1 MPRGGD
7 PGPGPD
13 CPAERLCTDL
23 TPTMAGLL
31 DAVAEADVALYPT
44 VAFPLSQWIISAT
57 AFQGVLIEQ
66 MERSCQAA
74 ADRQATL
81 PPLLKILGDRSK
93 FQILCVLRQGG
104 KYNSELAEELGLTPH
119 VHPFGQPVG
128 YRGEAGSQATLPA
141 QPGGGGEGG
150 HRVGLGVWVGGYVL
164 IGRERPRGG
173 AAPIVYFCC
182 CSHRLV

>member
-104 KYNSELAEELGLTPH
+104 KYNSELAEELGLTPATMSH
-119 VHPFGQPVG
+119 HMSILLANQLVTVEKREAKLRYQLNREAVGKVATGLAWVFGL
-128 YRGEAGSQATLPA
+128 EDM
-141 QPGGGGEGG
+141 
-150 HRVGLGVWVGGYVL
+150 
-164 IGRERPRGG
+164 
-173 AAPIVYFCC
+173 F
-182 CSHRLV
+182 